1 MSNTTKAKSQRL
13 ELGPENTRK
22 RSFSLKNMTKG
33 SGRGRKASSK
43 NSKQETGEPKTEALS
58 MSPQILMEDEE
69 SIRSVDVDVNS
80 ALDLTEQN
88 IVFQP
93 NPGPQT
99 NFLAASEREVLYGG
113 AAGGGKSYAML
124 ADPLRYMSH
133 PQFSGLLLR
142 HTTEE
147 LRELIWKSQ
156 EMYPK
161 IYPGIKWSERKMQ
174 WVAPSGARLWF
185 SYLDRDEDVLRYQGL
200 AFSWVGFDELTQW
213 PTPFPWNYM
222 RSRLRSTAPDLPIYM
237 RATTNPGGPGH
248 AWVKKMFV
256 DPARPGK
263 PFWATDIDTGET
275 LVYPKGHTKEG
286 EPLFKRR
293 FIPALLSDNPY
304 LSDQGDYETML
315 LSLPE
320 HQRKQLLE
328 GNWDVSEGAAF
339 PEFNRTIHVVDSME
353 IPKNWIKFRACDY
366 GYGSFSAVLW
376 FAVTPSEQ
384 IIVYRELYVSKVLAK
399 DLARMV
405 LELEQNDGQIKY
417 GVLDSSCWHKRGD
430 TGPSLAEQ
438 MIMEGCRWRPSDRSA
453 GSRVAGKNE
462 IHRRLQVDE
471 FTEEPRLVITSNC
484 TNLIAQLPILPL
496 DKANPEDIDTKV
508 NFDHLYDALR
518 YGIMSRPRFSIW
530 DYDPAKSRP
539 SHFVPADPTMGY

>member
-1 MSNTTKAKSQRL
+1 MSKATKTKAQPFG
-13 ELGPENTRK
+13 LGQDGTRK
-22 RSFSLKNMTKG
+22 RSFSLKSSRTK
-33 SGRGRKASSK
+33 SEKRKGASSK
-43 NSKQETGEPKTEALS
+43 KSEQATGESEIEVSSTSLL
-58 MSPQILMEDEE
+58 I
-69 SIRSVDVDVNS
+69 
-80 ALDLTEQN
+80 LTEQDESINSVAVDVSTALQEQN
-88 IVFQP
+88 IIFKP
-93 NPGPQT
+93 NKGPQT
-99 NFLAASEREVLYGG
+99 AFLAASEREVLYGG

-213 PTPFPWNYM
+213 ATPFAWNYM

-248 AWVKKMFV
+248 AWVKKMFI
-256 DPARPGK
+256 DPSIPGK
-263 PFWATDIDTGET
+263 AFWATDIETGET
-275 LVYPKGHTKEG
+275 LVYPKGHSKEG

-293 FIPALLSDNPY
+293 FIPAMLTDNPY
-304 LSDQGDYETML
+304 LADQGDYETML

-339 PEFNRTIHVVDSME
+339 AEFNRAIHVTEPFD
-353 IPKNWIKFRACDY
+353 IPRGWTKFRACDY
-366 GYGSFSAVLW
+366 GYGSYSAVLW
-376 FAVTPSEQ
+376 FAVSPSEQ

-405 LELEQNDGQIKY
+405 LELEEDDGTIRY

-438 MIMEGCRWRPSDRSA
+438 MIMEGCRWRPADRSA
-453 GSRVAGKNE
+453 GSRIAGKNE
-462 IHRRLQVDE
+462 VHRRLQVDE
-471 FTEEPRLVITSNC
+471 FTEEPRMVIFNTC
-484 TNLIAQLPILPL
+484 TNLISQLPILPL

-518 YGIMSRPRFSIW
+518 YGLMSRPRSSLW
-530 DYDPAKSRP
+530 DYNPATSRP
-539 SHFVPADPTMGY
+539 SGIQMADKTFGY

>member
-1 MSNTTKAKSQRL
+1 MNKKTKTSPPATGPGPSGTKRRLSLQKSTKIAKAA
-13 ELGPENTRK
+13 GATR
-22 RSFSLKNMTKG
+22 RQKN
-33 SGRGRKASSK
+33 SSK
-43 NSKQETGEPKTEALS
+43 QKNESTSLEIKEISIEDVIAQEEIKQNSELEQVLET
-58 MSPQILMEDEE
+58 
-69 SIRSVDVDVNS
+69 
-80 ALDLTEQN
+80 QN
-88 IVFQP
+88 VIFKP

-99 NFLAASEREVLYGG
+99 AFLAAGEREVLYGG

-124 ADPLRYMSH
+124 ADPLRYMGH

-174 WVAPSGARLWF
+174 WVTPQGGRLWF

-213 PTPFPWNYM
+213 GTPFAWNYM

-248 AWVKKMFV
+248 AWVKKMFI
-256 DPARPGK
+256 DPSRPGK
-263 PFWATDIDTGET
+263 AFWATDIDSGET
-275 LVYPKGHTKEG
+275 LVYPNGHSKEG

-293 FIPALLSDNPY
+293 FIPALLTDNPY
-304 LSDQGDYETML
+304 LSAQGDYETML

-328 GNWDVSEGAAF
+328 GNWDVAEGAAF
-339 PEFNRTIHVVDSME
+339 PEFNRKVHVIPACE
-353 IPKNWIKFRACDY
+353 IPRNWVKFRACDY
-366 GYGSFSAVLW
+366 GYGSYSAVLW
-376 FAVTPSEQ
+376 FAVSPSEQ
-384 IIVYRELYVSKVLAK
+384 LVVYRELYVSKVLAK
-399 DLARMV
+399 DLARMI
-405 LELEQNDGQIKY
+405 LEVEQGDGQIKY

-438 MIMEGCRWRPSDRSA
+438 MIAEGCRWRPSDRSA
-453 GSRVAGKNE
+453 GSRVSGKNE
-462 IHRRLQVDE
+462 VHRRLQIDE
-471 FTEEPRLVITSNC
+471 FTEEPRLIITDNC
-484 TNLIAQLPILPL
+484 TNLIAQLPVLPL
-496 DKANPEDIDTKV
+496 DKSNPEDIDTKV

-530 DYDPAKSRP
+530 DYTPGTQSSGFK
-539 SHFVPADPTMGY
+539 PADSIMGY